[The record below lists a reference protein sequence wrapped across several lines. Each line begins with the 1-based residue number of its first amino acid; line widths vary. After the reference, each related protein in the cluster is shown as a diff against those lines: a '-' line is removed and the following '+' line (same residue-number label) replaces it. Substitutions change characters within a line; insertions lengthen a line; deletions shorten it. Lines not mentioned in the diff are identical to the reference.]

1 MKKIIRNI
9 LIFLSYFLYD
19 AVFIIIADSFGF
31 DYFKLSNEKKIL
43 FSTITSFLF
52 IIFLIFAY
60 KDEIKK
66 DINDFK
72 ENGKKYIS
80 KYFIYYVI
88 GAILMGVTNLIIQ
101 SITKINLSG
110 NEEQIRDLIKDYP
123 LYMTIISVITAPFIE
138 EIIFRKSLKN
148 IFKLKYLFIV
158 ISGFIFG
165 LLHIS
170 DFSNTGQILLG
181 IPYIIMGIDFAYIYY
196 KTDNVFTTMTFHIA
210 HNLILLI
217 IQLI

>member
-52 IIFLIFAY
+52 IIFLIFVY

-80 KYFIYYVI
+80 KYFTYYVI
-88 GAILMGVTNLIIQ
+88 GVILMGVTNLIIQ
-101 SITKINLSG
+101 SITKCK
-110 NEEQIRDLIKDYP
+110 EW
-123 LYMTIISVITAPFIE
+123 
-138 EIIFRKSLKN
+138 
-148 IFKLKYLFIV
+148 IV
-158 ISGFIFG
+158 I
-165 LLHIS
+165 
-170 DFSNTGQILLG
+170 D
-181 IPYIIMGIDFAYIYY
+181 
-196 KTDNVFTTMTFHIA
+196 
-210 HNLILLI
+210 
-217 IQLI
+217 